1 MLTLKECI
9 EFTDLCEEEIDAI
22 AEHEHLPFVLAL
34 ERGAAMMNETWGPT
48 AVRQM
53 IWDDYLTAEAQ
64 GETDHAAMLRCLYGR
79 ACEHLH
85 ADTERRHEERAGMAA

>member
-1 MLTLKECI
+1 MLTMRECI

-34 ERGAAMMNETWGPT
+34 ERGAAMMNEPWGPT

-53 IWDDYLTAEAQ
+53 IWDDYLAAE
-64 GETDHAAMLRCLYGR
+64 GEGEINHAAVLRCLYGR

-85 ADTERRHEERAGMAA
+85 GGAERRHEARADAAA